1 MPNVREDL
9 VTTTKYAVDLISGDR
24 IIPKHDTRVVQI
36 EWIEDTSWTD
46 KINVI
51 GYFEDDGEGFERV
64 LDHDSQVKVVEH
76 EDR

>member
-1 MPNVREDL
+1 M
-9 VTTTKYAVDLISGDR
+9 TTTKYAVDLISGDR

-36 EWIEDTSWTD
+36 EWIEDTSWDD